1 MIKIKFDDLIVDDR
15 IFDDFVVDDRIVD
28 DVTVV
33 NTDRWSE

>member
-1 MIKIKFDDLIVDDR
+1 MIKIKFDDLVVDDR